1 VYNARSLE
9 FAKRRRVHRWSF
21 APARDHSRLRAAV
34 NRRARCVRPDIHKG
48 GLQMTDKIEGE
59 EVDLGRRR
67 LLSAATA
74 ATGVVGIAFAA
85 TPFLAS
91 WKPSARAKALGA
103 PVEIDAS
110 KLEAGSMLKVEWRG
124 KPVWVLRR
132 TPEML
137 ATLEKDTAMLL
148 DPASEAST
156 QPDYAKNPARAKNPE
171 YFVVLGVCTHLGCS
185 PLAKFTPGDV
195 TVSADWP
202 GGFYCPCH
210 GSKFDLAGRVYKGVP
225 APSNL
230 AVPPYTFLADGRIL
244 VGSEGAAA

>member
-1 VYNARSLE
+1 MRDPSNSRNDAVIAAR
-9 FAKRRRVHRWSF
+9 R
-21 APARDHSRLRAAV
+21 SRLRAM
-34 NRRARCVRPDIHKG
+34 RPGPESPQGWSTK
-48 GLQMTDKIEGE
+48 MTDKTAGE
-59 EVDLGRRR
+59 EIDLGRRR
-67 LLSAATA
+67 LLTVATA
-74 ATGVVGIAFAA
+74 TTGAVGAAFVA

-91 WKPSARAKALGA
+91 WQPSARAKAMGA

-110 KLEAGSMLKVEWRG
+110 KLEPGAMLKVEWRG

-137 ATLEKDTAMLL
+137 ASLEKSTDFLL
-148 DPASEAST
+148 DPQSEAST
-156 QPDYAKNPARAKNPE
+156 QPDFAKNPARAKNPE

-210 GSKFDLAGRVYKGVP
+210 GSKFDLSGRVYKGVP

-230 AVPPYTFLADGRIL
+230 PVPPYAFLADGRIL
-244 VGSEGAAA
+244 VGSDAAQAA

>member
-1 VYNARSLE
+1 
-9 FAKRRRVHRWSF
+9 
-21 APARDHSRLRAAV
+21 
-34 NRRARCVRPDIHKG
+34 
-48 GLQMTDKIEGE
+48 MTDKTAAE
-59 EVDLGRRR
+59 EIDLGRRR
-67 LLSAATA
+67 LLTAATA
-74 ATGVVGIAFAA
+74 ATGAIGVAFAA

-110 KLEAGSMLKVEWRG
+110 KLEPGSMLKVEWRG

-137 ATLEKDTAMLL
+137 ASLEKSTDFLL
-148 DPASEAST
+148 DPQSEAST
-156 QPDYAKNPARAKNPE
+156 QPDFAKNPARAKNPE
-171 YFVVLGVCTHLGCS
+171 FFVVLGVCTHLGCS

-210 GSKFDLAGRVYKGVP
+210 GSKFDLSGRVYKGVP

-244 VGSEGAAA
+244 VGSDGAQAA